1 MQGLPPP
8 RGNPRRLLTRA
19 VSGAEGQL
27 EPVGEVEA
35 VAQGP
40 VRVPEPELEVPG
52 LLHLGSDL
60 Q

>member
-1 MQGLPPP
+1 MQGLPAS
-8 RGNPRRLLTRA
+8 GGTAGGQLTRA